1 MVVDAPPDALASQ
14 GSVSPA
20 PILRV
25 FANRPECNYPNGTI
39 PMAERMEPYTAPVA
53 RKAMQPSPGRPRSKV
68 KLNRAMALHSGRA
81 PALAKRHL
89 NSFISLEPKVL
100 RGDDPDAIHDL
111 RVASRRLQQILDL
124 LYPKPR
130 TQKLCKLR
138 RTIRRARRSL
148 SVVRNYD
155 VLLSHAESALSR
167 KRLARREVWT
177 VFRDY
182 LSDRR
187 DASFRKA
194 ARKLGTLNLTNCFLR
209 IKSLLDAIGPVP
221 ADDEKLPDHAGGTP
235 TLETRM
241 IESLRKAW
249 TGLHDRLLESQKE
262 SSQTLHP
269 VRIAAKRLRYL
280 IEAMVELHVPG
291 SKPAVNYLRQIQQ
304 HLGDWHDLE
313 VLEQVMLAMVA
324 DTKFLGNRLPLAIE
338 AERLVLRNRRKKR
351 KYEEEFLLMVNNA
364 PEWVQMEEW
373 IGSLLSLPQPSTHEE
388 V

>member
-1 MVVDAPPDALASQ
+1 
-14 GSVSPA
+14 
-20 PILRV
+20 
-25 FANRPECNYPNGTI
+25 
-39 PMAERMEPYTAPVA
+39 MAERIESHTAQAA
-53 RKAMQPSPGRPRSKV
+53 RKAMQPSPRRPRIKV
-68 KLNRAMALHSGRA
+68 KLDRATALNSGRA
-81 PALAKRHL
+81 PALAMRHL

-100 RGDDPDAIHDL
+100 RGDDRDAIHDL

-130 TQKLCKLR
+130 TQKIRKLR

-148 SVVRNYD
+148 SVVRNCD
-155 VLLSHAESALSR
+155 VLLSHAERALSR
-167 KRLARREVWT
+167 KRLARRDVWT

-182 LSDRR
+182 LIDRR

-194 ARKLGTLNLTNCFLR
+194 ARKLGTLNLSSCFLR

-221 ADDEKLPDHAGGTP
+221 AVDEKLSDNASGAP

-249 TGLHDRLLESQKE
+249 SSLHERLLESQKE
-262 SSQTLHP
+262 SSPALHP

-280 IEAMVELHVPG
+280 IEAMVALRVPG
-291 SKPAVNYLRQIQQ
+291 SKRVVNYLRQIQQ

-313 VLEQVMLAMVA
+313 VLERVMLEMVA
-324 DTKFLGNRLPLAIE
+324 DTKFLANRLPLAIE

-351 KYEEEFLLMVNNA
+351 KYEEEFLLMVKNA

-373 IGSLLSLPQPSTHEE
+373 IGSLLSLPQPSIHEE